1 MATSSITKH
10 FVVSG
15 KDQIEMFAN
24 ALEESAKFVEPEPS
38 VQVTELHGAKEIKE
52 FLERRKNANG

>member
-24 ALEESAKFVEPEPS
+24 ALEESAKFVDSEPS

-52 FLERRKNANG
+52 FLKRRKNVNG

>member
-15 KDQIEMFAN
+15 KEQIEMFVN

-38 VQVTELHGAKEIKE
+38 VQVTELQGTKEIKE
-52 FLERRKNANG
+52 FLERRKKTNG

>member
-15 KDQIEMFAN
+15 KQQIEMFAN
-24 ALEESAKFVEPEPS
+24 ALEESAKFVDSEPS

-52 FLERRKNANG
+52 FLERRKKANG

>member
-15 KDQIEMFAN
+15 TEQIEMFAN
-24 ALEESAKFVEPEPS
+24 ALEESAKFIETEPS
-38 VQVTELHGAKEIKE
+38 VQVTELHGASEIKQ
-52 FLERRKNANG
+52 FLERRKKANG

>member
-15 KDQIEMFAN
+15 KQQIEMFAN
-24 ALEESAKFVEPEPS
+24 ALEESAKFVDSEPS
-38 VQVTELHGAKEIKE
+38 VQVTELHGVKEIKE

>member
-15 KDQIEMFAN
+15 KEQIEMFAN
-24 ALEESAKFVEPEPS
+24 ALEESAKFVDSEPS
-38 VQVTELHGAKEIKE
+38 VQVTELHGVKEIKE